1 MKGDIMEKKK
11 TIIFVIYGKARS
23 GKNTVSNYIKEYY
36 NKNNL
41 KTIDLMYA
49 ESIKNYTKKILNW
62 DGLEETKP
70 RTFLQQLGTEIIRN
84 KIDNN
89 FFINR
94 MLQDIEVY
102 SYFFDVIVITDARL
116 KEEIEVP
123 YNKYEKVIRIKIER
137 NKSDL
142 TEKQKQHITETAL
155 NDYEKYDY
163 KIENNG
169 TLEQLRNKVNNILNE
184 VK

>member
-1 MKGDIMEKKK
+1 MEQKQP
-11 TIIFVIYGKARS
+11 IIFIIYGKARS
-23 GKNTVSNYIKEYY
+23 GKSTATDYIKEYY
-36 NKNNL
+36 NNKNM
-41 KTIDLMYA
+41 KTIDLIYA
-49 ESIKNYTKKILNW
+49 DSIKNYAKRILNW
-62 DGLEETKP
+62 DGKDETKP
-70 RTFLQQLGTEIIRN
+70 RDFLQQLGTEIIRN

-102 SYFFDVIVITDARL
+102 SYFYDVIIIADARL

-137 NKSDL
+137 NYSDL

-155 NDYEKYDY
+155 NNYEKYDY
-163 KIENNG
+163 KIINDG
-169 TLEQLRNKVNNILNE
+169 TLEELKNKINNILDE